1 MLAEVSLTP
10 AEGKRLIAKAI
21 AQMDLIQIAKE
32 EGIIVIA
39 TGTTNA
45 YVVEELIGKEIKEKG
60 LYTAGVV
67 TEKGLKITDPKS
79 RLDPYVIE
87 KGQIKTVK
95 NNELS
100 EYAAKMGPND
110 VFIKGA
116 NAIDPFG
123 AAGILLNGVG
133 GGTIG
138 SVWGHLTANGV
149 ITIIPAG
156 LEKLVPISLDGIV
169 PRIGKNKI
177 DIAMDLKCGM
187 MVVQAA
193 VITEMEAFKELF
205 GIDVIQIG
213 GGGIEGA
220 EGCKIFLLD
229 GPDDAVDSALK
240 LVKKIK
246 GEPKLHTKVSN

>member
-32 EGIIVIA
+32 EGIVVIA

-45 YVVEELIGKEIKEKG
+45 YVVEELLEKEIKEKG

-67 TEKGLKITDPKS
+67 TENGLNITDPKS

-87 KGQIKTVK
+87 KGKSKTVK
-95 NNELS
+95 NSELC
-100 EYAAKMGPND
+100 EYAAKMGLND

-149 ITIIPAG
+149 TTIIPAG
-156 LEKLVPISLDGIV
+156 LEKLVPISLDSIV
-169 PRIGKNKI
+169 PRIGKTKI
-177 DIAMDLKCGM
+177 DVSLNLKCGM
-187 MVVQAA
+187 MVIQGV

-205 GIDVIQIG
+205 GVEVIPIG

-220 EGCKIFLLD
+220 EGCKIFLID
-229 GPDDAVDSALK
+229 GPDEAVESALK

-246 GEPKLHTKVSN
+246 GEPKLHTKISK